1 MIGWV
6 ALLLAALGAAGVLVA
21 GMFALDGARN
31 PQSFGDLGAVVTL
44 MFALIPSMV
53 ALVVAYIQGRGRW
66 VPRWQTWT
74 TVVLAALAPVTHL
87 VLLTS
92 NLVA

>member
-6 ALLLAALGAAGVLVA
+6 ALLLAATGAAGVLVA
-21 GMFALDGARN
+21 GVFALEGARN

-44 MFALIPSMV
+44 MFALIPSSA
-53 ALVVAYIQGRGRW
+53 ALIIAYVQGRGRW
-66 VPRWQTWT
+66 VPRRQTWT
-74 TVVLAALAPVTHL
+74 TVVLAALAPLTHL
-87 VLLTS
+87 VLLAS